1 MREKPTM
8 LLTTIAMTRR
18 RFLTLVSAATLLA
31 WGSAKAVVAA
41 SVESGEALLTDDD
54 GSLLLDGADNLVDGY

>member
-31 WGSAKAVVAA
+31 WGPVKAATAA
-41 SVESGEALLTDDD
+41 SVGGGEALLTDDD
-54 GSLLLDGADNLVDGY
+54 GSLLLDGADNLMDGY